1 MEEEYEL
8 VPIGPIRKLERK
20 IEQMESF
27 GGGESTKALIE
38 VVKSNQS
45 IVDEMIK
52 VNSDLVDR
60 VAKLMESVN
69 ALDENL
75 TDFMR
80 KLEVASE
87 SDAGEEAA
95 KKSEEN
101 SVKVNEKLAKLEK
114 RLNALILTTMPN
126 LRLKRG
132 R

>member
-87 SDAGEEAA
+87 SDGGEEAT

>member
-69 ALDENL
+69 ALNENL
-75 TDFMR
+75 TGFMQ
-80 KLEVASE
+80 KLELASE
-87 SDAGEEAA
+87 TDVEEAG
-95 KKSEEN
+95 KKSDEN
-101 SVKVNEKLAKLEK
+101 AAKVNEKLAKLEK

-126 LRLKRG
+126 MKFKRG

>member
-8 VPIGPIRKLERK
+8 VPIGPIRRLEKK
-20 IEQMESF
+20 IEQMENT
-27 GGGESTKALIE
+27 GGGESTKALVE
-38 VVKSNQS
+38 VVKSNQT

-69 ALDENL
+69 SLNENL
-75 TDFMR
+75 TDFMQ
-80 KLEVASE
+80 KLEIASE
-87 SDAGEEAA
+87 TDIEESG
-95 KKSEEN
+95 KKSDEN
-101 SVKVNEKLAKLEK
+101 SAKVNEKLAKLEK

-126 LRLKRG
+126 MKFKRG